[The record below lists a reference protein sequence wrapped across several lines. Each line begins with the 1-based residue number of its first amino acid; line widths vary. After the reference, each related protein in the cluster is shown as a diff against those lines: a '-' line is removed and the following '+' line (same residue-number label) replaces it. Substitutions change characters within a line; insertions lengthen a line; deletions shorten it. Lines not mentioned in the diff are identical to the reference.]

1 MKSGRFNPDR
11 PRRTHAFL
19 RRKAAAGADPA
30 TCKAG
35 AACPKRARAVRLALL
50 FAACALS
57 GHVAGHAAGT
67 GDKAR
72 NAGALA
78 SFAILDR
85 VAAAPAPNAGAVI
98 SDFGGGAE
106 FSNGG
111 DFEPLAFRTSLTAVV
126 DAPADAPGLL
136 RADVRALSQYFML
149 REGALDGADVTVFR
163 LENGRLHIV
172 RDGRIPPGGF
182 HASGWI
188 PTERAENRLAPD
200 TRAACVPLPQGL
212 RPGTALWL
220 TVRAMEDGDA
230 LSPTA
235 TPVRALPADPR
246 AAKRKLS
253 RITIPGKGPA
263 PVEWPGAATLSAPR
277 DAAAIPCR
285 DGVGLSWR
293 APERGSP
300 IGYLPYLSTTP
311 PDDMRGFGI
320 DLGDGPRLR
329 AGDLAIVRAQIDDL
343 SRAHLISDY
352 AWDSPT
358 AIRAFRPAM
367 LRSWPE
373 QTPGARWRLHLLT
386 PTEGAAEGS
395 RAALAL
401 SIAPGGRQALS
412 LGLHGGTGQSF
423 YPVLRPGAPY
433 VISAWIRANR
443 EGRGALR
450 LGAPYDQGEAE
461 TAAPPAAVLPYGLEW
476 RQVDAKFVVPYVVTG
491 AGGPAPVSLIFD
503 APRNTGLELEI
514 DDLRLRREAAPWQAL
529 DPEELARLR
538 AFAPS
543 ALRTHGLTKT
553 GLTSYD
559 LAMLTGERGFS
570 GKRNQYPSLPP
581 ILRLSQDVSAAPWLQ
596 IEPHLSDAEWLG
608 LVEYLAAPFDPA
620 TDDPAARPWAA
631 LRVAQGRS
639 APWSEAFGRIWLEL
653 GNETWN
659 DLMSPWVFAPM
670 IDAKTGKQ
678 VSAAVTYGAFQA
690 RVAALLRRS
699 AWWGPAGLEDKI
711 GFVIG
716 GHARF
721 DYGEQ
726 AARAA
731 GPAAAD
737 MLAIAAYNGGW
748 DEDEGPASHTPGSF
762 FNLLNQVSQSAI
774 PAGALN
780 ADQAAALSRAWAVPL
795 MPGVYEA
802 GPGYAMNGLGGARVS
817 AEAAHAQEETMKSRA
832 GAAAT
837 LDSFL
842 ARRLQGYGP
851 QMFFTFNEG
860 VRWSSHAIWH
870 AGGAPYPA
878 WTLLEMM
885 NRELGG
891 EMLAVD
897 ALSVPR
903 VDLAAVKKRNGVR
916 DAPLI
921 GLYAIRAVG
930 AKSGTAAE
938 AAGASGAGGDRLSL
952 VAISRRTPGYPD
964 PQDAGCTQLRITLAD
979 GMARGVMRLTLR
991 RTGGAYDDHGADGA
1005 PPPLE
1010 TLTLD
1015 PAILAGGVL
1024 ESGAAAGTPDCGL
1037 PPGSAYVWTLE
1048 RG

>member
-1 MKSGRFNPDR
+1 M
-11 PRRTHAFL
+11 TAL
-19 RRKAAAGADPA
+19 WLTAAIRAIAARAALLSLACTLPVQGAGAQDAQAGDVPA
-30 TCKAG
+30 A
-35 AACPKRARAVRLALL
+35 
-50 FAACALS
+50 
-57 GHVAGHAAGT
+57 
-67 GDKAR
+67 
-72 NAGALA
+72 
-78 SFAILDR
+78 FAILDR
-85 VAAAPAPNAGAVI
+85 VVAAPAPNAGAVI
-98 SDFGGGAE
+98 GVFGGGAD

-163 LENGRLHIV
+163 LENGRLHVV

-200 TRAACVPLPQGL
+200 TRAACVPLPRGL

-230 LSPTA
+230 LSPAA

-277 DAAAIPCR
+277 DAAAIPCP

-300 IGYLPYLSTTP
+300 VGYLPYLSTTP
-311 PDDMRGFGI
+311 PEDMRGFGI
-320 DLGDGPRLR
+320 DLGDGAALR
-329 AGDLAIVRAQIDDL
+329 AGDLAIVRARIDDL

-352 AWDSPT
+352 AWDSPAAART
-358 AIRAFRPAM
+358 FQPAM
-367 LRSWPE
+367 LGTWPE
-373 QTPGARWRLHLLT
+373 QAPEARWRLRLRSSS
-386 PTEGAAEGS
+386 EGAPEGS

-401 SIAPGGRQALS
+401 SLAPSGQQALR
-412 LGLHGGTGQSF
+412 LGLHAGAGQAF
-423 YPVLRPGAPY
+423 YPVLRPGASY
-433 VISAWIRANR
+433 VISAWIRADR
-443 EGRGALR
+443 EGRGAVR
-450 LGAPYDQGEAE
+450 LGASYDRGEAE
-461 TAAPPAAVLPYGLEW
+461 TRLATVTLPYGLEW
-476 RQVDAKFVVPYVVTG
+476 RQVQARLDVPVLDTRSD
-491 AGGPAPVSLIFD
+491 GPAPISLVFD
-503 APRNTGLELEI
+503 APPDSGLEIEI
-514 DDLRLRREAAPWQAL
+514 DDLRMRRADAPWQSL
-529 DPEELARLR
+529 DAEELTRLR

-543 ALRTHGLTKT
+543 ALRSHGLAKT
-553 GLTSYD
+553 GFTTYD
-559 LAMLTGERGFS
+559 LATLLGERGFAS
-570 GKRNQYPSLPP
+570 KRRQAPALPP
-581 ILRLSQDVSAAPWLQ
+581 LLRLAQDVGAAPWLQ

-608 LVEYLAAPFDPA
+608 LIEYLAAPFDPA
-620 TDDPAARPWAA
+620 IDDPAARPWAA
-631 LRVAQGRS
+631 LRVAQGRA
-639 APWSEAFGRIWLEL
+639 APWSEAFERIWLEL

-659 DLMSPWVFAPM
+659 GLMVPWVFEPTVDAATGAP
-670 IDAKTGKQ
+670 
-678 VSAAVTYGAFQA
+678 VSSGAAYGAFQA
-690 RVAALLRRS
+690 RVAALLRGS
-699 AWWGPAGLEDKI
+699 AWWGPAGLEDRI

-716 GHARF
+716 GRARF

-731 GPAAAD
+731 GPEAAD
-737 MLAIAAYNGGW
+737 MLSIAAYNGGW
-748 DEDEGPASHTPGSF
+748 DEDEGPAGRTPGSF

-774 PAGALN
+774 PAGARN
-780 ADQAAALSRAWAVPL
+780 ADQAAALSRAWAAPL

-802 GPGYAMNGLGGARVS
+802 GPGYVMNGLGGAKMS
-817 AEAAHAQEETMKSRA
+817 DEEARAQEEAMKSRA
-832 GAAAT
+832 AGAAT

-860 VRWSSHAIWH
+860 ERWSSHALWH

-878 WTLLEMM
+878 WTLLELM

-891 EMLAVD
+891 EMLGVD
-897 ALSVPR
+897 TVSVPR
-903 VDLAAVKKRNGVR
+903 ADLTAVRKRDGVQ

-921 GLYAIRAVG
+921 GLYAIRGVG

-952 VAISRRTPGYPD
+952 VAISRRAPGHPD
-964 PQDAGCTQLRITLAD
+964 PQDAGCTPLRITLAD
-979 GMARGVMRLTLR
+979 GMARGVTRLTLR